1 MLALFTTFLGV
12 IPGISS
18 IVSSITTA
26 WFNSK
31 VMITTAK
38 IGGDTAVATALVA
51 AESKD
56 FATNVD
62 RLKVIA
68 SSKVLMFLIVGFAF
82 PWIVME
88 WKVIVWDTILG
99 WGVTAPIRGTIGDWG
114 GLIISCLF
122 GAGTAMHVGG
132 MYFNRKQ

>member
-1 MLALFTTFLGV
+1 MSIIMTILGM
-12 IPGISS
+12 IPGLSS
-18 IVSSITTA
+18 LAQSFITA
-26 WFNSK
+26 FYNSK

-38 IGGDTAVATALVA
+38 IGGDTAVATALIK
-51 AESKD
+51 AESTD
-56 FATNVD
+56 YATNVD

-82 PWIVME
+82 PWIIME

-132 MYFNRKQ
+132 LYFNRKD